1 MVIRYGDVIGVQSLE
16 QEGRTDIVSEY
27 IVISIN
33 HNMGTEANLSTIDD
47 VHDIPV
53 DEGCEAIRQR
63 TRNEVHAGHSSN
75 TVSPGRP

>member
-53 DEGCEAIRQR
+53 DEG
-63 TRNEVHAGHSSN
+63 
-75 TVSPGRP
+75 